1 MAISSNFTKLGATIF
16 ADTGAISPTD
26 LELWLTEAE
35 SIVDTL
41 ESDAGSN
48 IVDSTTALKAVDSGA
63 VPVAIAR
70 ISGAAVP
77 YVWVSTVPIATHQ
90 SDTNE
95 LYYVAPNAAADGA
108 WVALFD
114 KSVPLSIAGG
124 GPGVTNNN
132 SALSAAAKI
141 AQFHGGN
148 QVQLF
153 DDAPVTTE
161 VLLGEVA
168 DATFVGRED
177 HDITGLYYNRP
188 NRKWVTPQNR
198 SNPYAFVGNDV
209 IPSEHLL
216 RLNRAAAWNGEI
228 KVAIFGDSIATYR
241 PGAGFGRMDL
251 KVEAYRSALAKAF
264 PGVTITLNNF
274 SIGGQTFDDWDS
286 TGTTLAAG
294 GVTLADYP
302 WFTTAGNTWIS
313 YVEAFAPDLVIIA
326 FGQNNAGTNLLV
338 TELKDIADHIEG
350 WTTVPSIVWETT
362 LSQSAQYS
370 GTSTEDRINRL
381 DGVAG
386 LTRSYA
392 RYRGHGV
399 IDMHRMGCLAVAG
412 FDPRLSG
419 EFGPGVSPT
428 PAATTNSTKQAMN
441 WRVVIEYDASAWT
454 NGSTDFIRVRTG
466 SGTGADYF
474 QLKKLAGGTWQ
485 VLWVGGYTGGSIS
498 EFVNTSYT
506 AATSATSK
514 LIVEVNDDMLTVY
527 DDDASTSAGLEPIW
541 ATPIVRQGGL
551 CVPYVTVSSLTNIPL
566 TSVTFYHGRPR
577 TAIPTLND
585 STMWTP
591 ASNTWGGTTTINHPS
606 AAASPYIY
614 RLVLEQINWR
624 TALADTRTIVGTGTP
639 ESAVSAPVGTMF
651 LRTDGGAG
659 TTLYVKESGTGN
671 TGWAAM

>member
-1 MAISSNFTKLGATIF
+1 MATIFTKLAAAIF
-16 ADTGAISPTD
+16 ADVSAIVPTD
-26 LELWLTEAE
+26 LELWMTTAE
-35 SIVDTL
+35 TKFDEIENGAST
-41 ESDAGSN
+41 N
-48 IVDSTTALKAVDSGA
+48 IVDSTAALKEVDTGDVS
-63 VPVAIAR
+63 VVVAR

-124 GPGVTNNN
+124 GPEVTNNN
-132 SALSAAAKI
+132 AALAAAAKT
-141 AQFHGGN
+141 AKFHGGN
-148 QVQLF
+148 QVQLL

-161 VLLGEVA
+161 VLLGDVA
-168 DATFVGRED
+168 DATFVGKEE

-198 SNPYAFVGNDV
+198 GNPYAFLGGDV

-228 KVAIFGDSIATYR
+228 KVAIFGDSLGTYR
-241 PGAGFGRMDL
+241 PGDGFGRMDL
-251 KVEAYRSALAKAF
+251 KVEAYRSALSKAF
-264 PGVTITLNNF
+264 PGVTVTLNNF
-274 SIGGQTFDDWDS
+274 SIGGQTFDDWDK
-286 TGTTLAAG
+286 TGTDLAAA
-294 GVTLADYP
+294 GVTLSDYP

-313 YVEAFAPDLVIIA
+313 YVEAFAPDLVIVA

-338 TELKDIADHIEG
+338 TELKDIADEIES

-370 GTSTEDRINRL
+370 GSSTEDRINRL

-392 RYRGHGV
+392 RYRNHGV
-399 IDMHRMGCLAVAG
+399 IDMHRMGCLAVSG

-428 PAATTNSTKQAMN
+428 PAATTNSTEAAMN
-441 WRVVIEYDASAWT
+441 WRVVIEYDASSWT
-454 NGSTDFIRVRTG
+454 NGSADYIRVRTG
-466 SGTGADYF
+466 SGTGADYV
-474 QLKKLAGGTWQ
+474 QVKKLAGGTWQ
-485 VLWVGGYTGGSIS
+485 VLWNGGYSGGIVSDF
-498 EFVNTSYT
+498 ENTSYT
-506 AATSATSK
+506 AATSSTSK
-514 LIVEVNDDMLTVY
+514 IVFEVNDDMVTVY
-527 DDDASTSAGLEPIW
+527 DDDTSTGAGKEAIW
-541 ATPIVRQGGL
+541 SGPVVRNGGL
-551 CVPYVTVSSLTNIPL
+551 TVPYVTVSSLTNIPL
-566 TSVTFYHGRPR
+566 DSVTFYHGRPR
-577 TAIPTLND
+577 VAIPTIND
-585 STMWTP
+585 SLMWTP
-591 ASNTWGGTTTINHPS
+591 PSNTWKGMTTINHPS
-606 AAASPYIY
+606 AVASPYIY
-614 RLVLEQINWR
+614 RLALEQINWR
-624 TALADTRTIVGTGTP
+624 TALADTRTIVGSGTP
-639 ESAVSAPVGTMF
+639 ESNVAAPVGTMY